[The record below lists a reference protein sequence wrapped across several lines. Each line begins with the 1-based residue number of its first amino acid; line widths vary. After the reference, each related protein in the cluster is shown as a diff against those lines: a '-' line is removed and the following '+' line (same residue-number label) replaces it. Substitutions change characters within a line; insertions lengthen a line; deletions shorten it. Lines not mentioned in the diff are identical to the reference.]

1 MGDPKPFLN
10 MPVCPSV
17 ENENPTLE
25 VGPLVGDPGLLR
37 TPPTTSR
44 AERDTRP
51 GVEKRRGSTS
61 IEDCVVTWGNPDEG
75 FKRRALAVP
84 RNAVMVELDNKKLSS
99 PRTYRQK
106 KIVEDHVRVV
116 RKVDESG
123 REGE

>member
-1 MGDPKPFLN
+1 M
-10 MPVCPSV
+10 
-17 ENENPTLE
+17 
-25 VGPLVGDPGLLR
+25 
-37 TPPTTSR
+37 
-44 AERDTRP
+44 
-51 GVEKRRGSTS
+51 
-61 IEDCVVTWGNPDEG
+61 
-75 FKRRALAVP
+75 P